1 MMVKNAA
8 ARPDVASDPVMSR
21 IMTARQLALKMIAN
35 VTYGYTAAGF
45 SGRMPCADLAD
56 AIVSTGRSTLQR
68 AVALVEGHPAWGARV
83 VYGEFFYYWSPGVGC
98 KSCVW

>member
-1 MMVKNAA
+1 
-8 ARPDVASDPVMSR
+8 
-21 IMTARQLALKMIAN
+21 MIAN

-68 AVALVEGHPAWGARV
+68 AVALVEGRPERGARV
-83 VYGEFFYYWSPGVGC
+83 VYGAWGGC
-98 KSCVW
+98 YQGFIFPAR